1 MTQRCSSSLLLTL
14 SRTHADALAPNNATT
29 QRKKQLTWKKA
40 VKIAEWVH
48 IDEMRTLLEIHYD
61 AMHFQRWKDKH
72 GKAPNRR
79 GEFRVFTGTVNA
91 HRKRLCQRLRLPKQV
106 KDILQKPRDE
116 DDLRKL
122 EELRIVVLKE
132 IEGWESII
140 LESHAHVE
148 AIAHSVE
155 ECRQSAFVDEVGLNC
170 QSIPAGSRVLLQDQF
185 ADKASVVRALR
196 QMQPNSHIEIL
207 TRPFGTAR
215 SPPVDAFGKKLWSG
229 TTVAKLMDT
238 LEKPE
243 ILDRMLLCLHDALFL
258 NECERW
264 SQSKVANLK
273 VDETPKLARWFLRG
287 QRVGSKP
294 IFDGICSMCGALLF
308 GTVDGHS
315 ALSNK
320 SCGPPTDRDGTI
332 LTDGEGG
339 LRVDAQPPFLLRYSP
354 SLFAKEAP
362 AMFQHD
368 PETNR
373 LSIVEGM
380 SPPWLRREHARSNH
394 AAPWFY
400 CVDCKDRYFKTGKRE
415 RGHIPFRDKASQNL
429 MKKMHERETVGEL
442 EEIGSEGGKSQST
455 QEEPEQEPNDA
466 DELAQEPNPG
476 AVEDIAE
483 RWKADD
489 GEEHESEDAHAEER
503 QAMDVDQEEDAPDT
517 SYPSVEEYKRKWD
530 NLKAQYSRAVP
541 GEFAHSNLVPEC
553 IPELWQNVPHVP
565 FDKLKSNDAVSRLSR
580 CRPIHGF
587 TPAHCADN
595 VVRYAHNTGEV
606 NFRKRHPLQ
615 LASTLGFILNKRKGY
630 FPGLKEEERAALHE
644 CLTWLRQFGN
654 NPVCFYGDEL
664 EIFDTA
670 CKRLM
675 ERIKQFLPEGSSRAR
690 IRATSRVTKTLEDGT
705 IEETL
710 GDEAQ
715 GTVVLDYEGHP
726 HKFDQVQILEGVV
739 AKEVN
744 VIKIDAPREGGR
756 GWKRTHAE
764 IDTQKDLGE
773 EWRRDMA
780 RGARYV
786 LQESHVKA
794 NDPHY
799 DAKCYPHMH
808 PYDPSL
814 ASPFLKVLCRGL
826 YTIIN
831 TARAQQ
837 LMEPSFCDCYLF

>member
-1 MTQRCSSSLLLTL
+1 M
-14 SRTHADALAPNNATT
+14 
-29 QRKKQLTWKKA
+29 
-40 VKIAEWVH
+40 KIAEWVH

-61 AMHFQRWKDKH
+61 AVHFQRWKDKH

-79 GEFRVFTGTVNA
+79 SEFHVFNSTINA
-91 HRKRLCQRLRLPKQV
+91 HRKRLCQRLQLPMQV
-106 KDILQKPRDE
+106 KDILKKPRDE
-116 DDLRKL
+116 DDVNKL
-122 EELRIVVLKE
+122 ESLRMVILKA
-132 IEGWESII
+132 IEGCENVP
-140 LESHAHVE
+140 LESSAHVE
-148 AIAHSVE
+148 AIARSVE
-155 ECRQSAFVDEVGLNC
+155 ECQRDAFVDELGLDC
-170 QSIPAGSRVLLQDQF
+170 QSIPAGSRVILHEQF
-185 ADKASVVRALR
+185 ADKASVVAALR
-196 QMQPNSHIEIL
+196 QMQPNISIEIL

-229 TTVAKLMDT
+229 TTVKDLLET
-238 LEKPE
+238 LEKAE

-258 NECERW
+258 KEAERW
-264 SQSKVANLK
+264 SQMKVANLR
-273 VDETPKLARWFLRG
+273 VDETPELARWFLRG

-294 IFDGICSMCGALLF
+294 IFDAMCSMCGALLF

-339 LRVDAQPPFLLRYSP
+339 LKVDAQPPFLLRYSP

-362 AMFQHD
+362 AMFKHD

-373 LSIVEGM
+373 LFLEEGM
-380 SPPWLRREHARSNH
+380 KPPWLRREHARSNH

-400 CVDCKDRYFKTGKRE
+400 CVDCKDRYFKSGKRE

-442 EEIGSEGGKSQST
+442 EEIGSEGERSQST
-455 QEEPEQEPNDA
+455 QEEPEQEPDKVDGVVQGPKPSAA
-466 DELAQEPNPG
+466 DD
-476 AVEDIAE
+476 VAE
-483 RWKADD
+483 RWGAHDDEEEGEDEADGAQD
-489 GEEHESEDAHAEER
+489 EER

-517 SYPSVEEYKRKWD
+517 NYPSVEEYQRKWD
-530 NLKAQYSRAVP
+530 RLKAHHSRAVP
-541 GEFAHSNLVPEC
+541 GEFNNSNLVPEC
-553 IPELWQNVPHVP
+553 VPELWQNVPHVA

-630 FPGLKEEERAALHE
+630 FPGLKEDERAALHE
-644 CLTWLRQFGN
+644 CLTWLRQLGN

-664 EIFDTA
+664 EIFDAA

-675 ERIKQFLPEGSSRAR
+675 ARIKQFLPEGSNRAR

-705 IEETL
+705 IDETL

-726 HKFDQVQILEGVV
+726 HKFDEVGIMAGVV

-744 VIKIDAPREGGR
+744 IIKIDAPRPEGR
-756 GWKRTHAE
+756 GWKRTYSE

-773 EWRRDMA
+773 DWRRDMA

-808 PYDPSL
+808 PYDLSSNL
-814 ASPFLKVLCRGL
+814 
-826 YTIIN
+826 
-831 TARAQQ
+831 
-837 LMEPSFCDCYLF
+837 SFV